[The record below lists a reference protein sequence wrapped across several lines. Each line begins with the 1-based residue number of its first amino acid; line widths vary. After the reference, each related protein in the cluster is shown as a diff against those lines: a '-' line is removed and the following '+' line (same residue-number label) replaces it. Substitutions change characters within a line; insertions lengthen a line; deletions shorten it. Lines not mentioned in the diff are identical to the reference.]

1 MVFFSSW
8 RGDSAS
14 ELAEAIRSAVSDA
27 VGSPVPAGGSLAE
40 TVEHCAR
47 AFDGQVLVILDQFEE
62 LFVYQ
67 PSLRVEDPVPAVL
80 VEAAGDPRSRVN
92 FLIALREDALA
103 DLHLFKGHLPGLF
116 ENRIRLE
123 PLSRAAGRDAIV
135 KPLELYDQLAAGQE
149 PVTVEA
155 QLVEDVLDQVRIGRV
170 RPAQVGIGSV
180 ADLDGDR
187 DQVEAPYLQLVLR
200 RLWEVERGK
209 GSNVLRASTLA
220 ELGGAEQI
228 VRDHLRGALTALEPA
243 QQAWASKMFNHLV
256 TPSGTKIAHGVG
268 DLAAYAGTSEANVEP
283 ILRALTDAR
292 ILRPVAGQ
300 GEVDDARYEIFHDV
314 LAGGVIAWR
323 DEYEAQ
329 LGLEKERN
337 RSARLKRW
345 LKWLVPV
352 LLLLGVAAILFVA
365 AWTRARGEV
374 NELQTAPVTVIG
386 ERPPAVG
393 APGDSASSAT
403 FTFQSDQE
411 GVQFSCRLDGGE
423 FEPCTSPVTY
433 SGLSAGEHEFTV
445 KATDSEGNTG
455 VSRSYA
461 WTTAGAAAPAAE
473 ALPDLTVAELQANG
487 VVVTNAGSATSDA
500 FLVDVAGVGSDT
512 ISGLEPGGSN
522 SLSWQVCVEPE
533 VIVTVDPDN
542 RVAESDE
549 NNNRAAIENSC

>member
-1 MVFFSSW
+1 M
-8 RGDSAS
+8 
-14 ELAEAIRSAVSDA
+14 
-27 VGSPVPAGGSLAE
+27 
-40 TVEHCAR
+40 
-47 AFDGQVLVILDQFEE
+47 LVILDQFEE

-67 PSLRVEDPVPAVL
+67 PGLRVEAPVPAVL
-80 VEAAGDPRSRVN
+80 VDAAGDPRSRVN

-209 GSNVLRASTLA
+209 GSTVLRASTLA
-220 ELGGAEQI
+220 ELGGAEEI

-243 QQAWASKMFNHLV
+243 QQSWASKMFNHLV

-283 ILRALTDAR
+283 ILRALTEAR

-329 LGLEKERN
+329 LGLEQERN

-352 LLLLGVAAILFVA
+352 LLLLGIAAIVFVA
-365 AWTRARGEV
+365 QWMLARGEV
-374 NELQTAPVTVIG
+374 NELQSAPVTVIG
-386 ERPPAVG
+386 ERPPSLST
-393 APGDSASSAT
+393 GDSASSAT

-423 FEPCTSPVTY
+423 FEPCTSPITY
-433 SGLSAGEHEFTV
+433 TGLGAGEHEFTV
-445 KATDSEGNTG
+445 KATDPEGNTG

-473 ALPDLTVAELQANG
+473 ALPDLTVADLQANG

-512 ISGLEPGGSN
+512 ISALEPGQSN
-522 SLSWQVCVEPE
+522 NLSWQVCVEPE
-533 VIVTVDPDN
+533 VVVTLDPDN

>member
-1 MVFFSSW
+1 M
-8 RGDSAS
+8 
-14 ELAEAIRSAVSDA
+14 SDA
-27 VGSPVPAGGSLAE
+27 VGSAVPAGGSLAE

-67 PSLRVEDPVPAVL
+67 PGLRVEAPVPAVL
-80 VEAAGDPRSRVN
+80 VDAAGDPRSRVN

-135 KPLELYDQLAAGQE
+135 KPLELYDQLAPGAEQ
-149 PVTVEA
+149 VTVEP

-220 ELGGAEQI
+220 ELGGAEEI

-243 QQAWASKMFNHLV
+243 QQSWASKMFHHLV

-283 ILRALTDAR
+283 ILRALTEAR

-374 NELQTAPVTVIG
+374 NELQSAPVTVIG
-386 ERPPAVG
+386 ERPPSVSTG
-393 APGDSASSAT
+393 ESASSAT

-423 FEPCTSPVTY
+423 FEPCTSPITY
-433 SGLSAGEHEFTV
+433 TGLSAGEHEFTV

-461 WTTAGAAAPAAE
+461 WTTAAAAAPAAE
-473 ALPDLTVAELQANG
+473 ALPDLTVADLQANG

-512 ISGLEPGGSN
+512 ISGLEPG
-522 SLSWQVCVEPE
+522 QVQQPQLAGLRRAGGRGH
-533 VIVTVDPDN
+533 PRPGQPRR
-542 RVAESDE
+542 RVGREQQP
-549 NNNRAAIENSC
+549 AAIENAC